1 LLIAVVTDSQW
12 SGGVGLC
19 NGTGGGPAG
28 GLAVAVLSS
37 IRSSLCIQLGSYQVG
52 LCWLHVGVVFC
63 IECSL
68 SARVPLVVVL
78 VVLGWSQT
86 LFFLNMKRAR
96 HDLEKK

>member
-1 LLIAVVTDSQW
+1 
-12 SGGVGLC
+12 VGLC

-37 IRSSLCIQLGSYQVG
+37 LRSSVCIQLGSYQVG

-68 SARVPLVVVL
+68 
-78 VVLGWSQT
+78 
-86 LFFLNMKRAR
+86 
-96 HDLEKK
+96 